1 MNRAGEN
8 TILNKGAKQN
18 NVNFEEEISYENV
31 SDNLATAVSLV
42 HPTAPVISIQKRL
55 MTQPLN

>member
-8 TILNKGAKQN
+8 TILNKEAKQN

-42 HPTAPVISIQKRL
+42 HLTAPVISIQKRL